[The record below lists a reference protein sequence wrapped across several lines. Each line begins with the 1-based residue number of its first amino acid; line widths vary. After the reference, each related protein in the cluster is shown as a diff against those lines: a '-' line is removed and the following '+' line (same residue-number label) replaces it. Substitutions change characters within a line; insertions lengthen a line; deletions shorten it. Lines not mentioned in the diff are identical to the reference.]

1 MTISYKKIISTF
13 LVIVLA
19 VFTGFAIGKIYLDG
33 NKTLGESNYTFAEVH
48 ASKEMVEDLYKQSLE
63 KNITDFT
70 PKELYLIAE
79 YKLSIQNFKI
89 ETTGFIDSG
98 VMGISA
104 KVDMR
109 SVKTKVDDKIVYSK
123 YSPSKSIGPVN
134 TPKICK
140 QFTYDLSKKGFD
152 GKPYI
157 NIVEGDFI
165 STGPNLENIDGIFT
179 EEGENWSQED
189 YIEQFKAL
197 PNESI
202 LPYIISDI
210 TYNDNPD
217 LVYDSENEVYKF
229 EIVLSGHNVLS
240 DATLSYSREI
250 SYTCGYKNA
259 HLTWKNSIINVAIDN
274 NFNFKSIDYNEF
286 YTLFAEDLPMRVKNA
301 DVNDKFFSV
310 FTYGDEVTL

>member
-1 MTISYKKIISTF
+1 MKRLKLKSNVKKYGIISIT
-13 LVIVLA
+13 VIA
-19 VFTGFAIGKIYLDG
+19 VIIFISIGIYSYI
-33 NKTLGESNYTFAEVH
+33 NIKKQ
-48 ASKEMVEDLYKQSLE
+48 KELE
-63 KNITDFT
+63 KT
-70 PKELYLIAE
+70 PE
-79 YKLSIQNFKI
+79 YKLSEIGYSEDDIKI
-89 ETTGFIDSG
+89 LTKFYKDKELNYFLENKKNDDYIGIISEKHFIKDYFNDYLEYLKEARDTNYALA
-98 VMGISA
+98 VE
-104 KVDMR
+104 K
-109 SVKTKVDDKIVYSK
+109 
-123 YSPSKSIGPVN
+123 VN
-134 TPKICK
+134 TKTNKEYYTDPEV
-140 QFTYDLSKKGFD
+140 TDTSKNELMLVNKYYYLPED
-152 GKPYI
+152 YEP
-157 NIVEGDFI
+157 N
-165 STGPNLENIDGIFT
+165 NLENIDGIFT